1 MTKYLIKST
10 EGVKIY
16 SGSQFEG
23 TAYHVGK
30 LGQKEP
36 EAADHMVSTVSK
48 Q

>member
-1 MTKYLIKST
+1 MTKYLIKLT

-23 TAYHVGK
+23 TAYRVGK

-36 EAADHMVSTVSK
+36 EAAGHMASTVSK